1 MVEIR
6 ARIKQGLQM
15 RNMKQV
21 ELADCILQTPTDG
34 FAEQNGRVA
43 ERADC
48 LNYS

>member
-1 MVEIR
+1 
-6 ARIKQGLQM
+6 M
-15 RNMKQV
+15 RKFV
-21 ELADCILQTPTDG
+21 RCILRTPTDG